1 MEKPHPIRS
10 YRKANGVTLE
20 TMARAIGNSAGSLS
34 RIERCEQ
41 DPPLSVLLRIREA
54 SNFAISI
61 DDFPPPS
68 AAVLP
73 GAETGLPSVE
83 KSAGG
88 SAGGV

>member
-20 TMARAIGNSAGSLS
+20 TMARAVGNSTVSMS
-34 RIERCEQ
+34 RIERGQQ

-73 GAETGLPSVE
+73 GAESLPSVE